1 MKKRKSN
8 DQNIKEVLHAWV
20 ESLKYKGKFNQS
32 KIKMI
37 WADVMGA
44 SINNQTQDMLLVR
57 KKLSVTINSSV
68 LKQELSYGRD
78 KIKNLLNEE
87 LGAELIS
94 EVIIR

>member
-1 MKKRKSN
+1 
-8 DQNIKEVLHAWV
+8 V

-37 WADVMGA
+37 WAELMGP
-44 SINNQTQDMLLVR
+44 SINNQTGSMLLVR
-57 KKLSVTINSSV
+57 KKLYVTINSSV

-87 LGAELIS
+87 LGAEMIS